1 MVRLL
6 VLQTLPRPTA
16 YSPSNALLTLA
27 RGLDR
32 SRLIMTVATPRRGLL
47 TEALEAAGVATL
59 RVPGLSTYRRHDA
72 LWRLPSVAFRLTQH
86 LRNLQADLL
95 LSNHAEL
102 GPFAHAAGRL
112 TGTPWICMLRQA
124 DRPRRYYEKYR
135 VGRADAVAAVSSA
148 ALEGYRACATQ
159 DRALERLHRVIP
171 TGIALPSE
179 GPEGRAEIPPTIG
192 TVGLRSVKRPELFL
206 RIVGRVHRTMP
217 GVRALA
223 VGGAEAPVLAEL
235 EALGRELGIRETTT
249 FPGQQK
255 EMRPWYDA
263 MSVYAHTSR
272 SEALPKA
279 VLEAMGHG
287 LPVVAFRVG
296 GNREAVAEGVSGFL
310 IEEGN
315 EEEFAEALLRLL
327 SNPDL
332 ARRMGRAG
340 RTRVAE
346 QFSEKRMTEE
356 MMALFEETVGA
367 RREMARTGPRGKR

>member
-32 SRLIMTVATPRRGLL
+32 SRLTMTVATPRRGLL
-47 TEALEAAGVATL
+47 TEALETAGVATL
-59 RVPGLSTYRRHDA
+59 CVAGLSTYRRHDA
-72 LWRLPSVAFRLTQH
+72 LWRLPSVALRLARH
-86 LRNLQADLL
+86 LRKLQADLL

-124 DRPRRYYEKYR
+124 DRPPRYYEKYR
-135 VGRADAVAAVSSA
+135 VGRADVVAAVSSA
-148 ALEGYRACATQ
+148 ALEGYRAYATQ
-159 DRALERLHRVIP
+159 DRLPDRVQRVIP
-171 TGIALPSE
+171 TGIALPPE
-179 GPEGRAEIPPTIG
+179 GPEAPVEIPPTIG
-192 TVGLRSVKRPELFL
+192 TVGLRSVKRPDLFL
-206 RIVGRVHRTMP
+206 RIVGRVQRRMP

-223 VGGAEAPVLAEL
+223 VGGAEAGVVAEL
-235 EALGRELGIRETTT
+235 EALGRELGIREATT

-296 GNREAVAEGVSGFL
+296 GNREAVDEDVSGFL
-310 IEEGN
+310 LEEGD
-315 EEEFAEALLRLL
+315 EEGFAEALVRLL
-327 SNPDL
+327 SEPEL

-340 RTRVAE
+340 RERVAE
-346 QFSEKRMTEE
+346 RFSEKRMTEG

-367 RREMARTGPRGKR
+367 RRAIARTGPGKR